1 MRTKCGQKGDL
12 KENQGAAVKHN
23 TLSSLIFLGGD
34 EGI

>member
-12 KENQGAAVKHN
+12 KENQGGAAKHN
-23 TLSSLIFLGGD
+23 ALIYLFISGGD